1 MRATVNSEVKSVIW
15 LRSLGED
22 DHGLS
27 RRTSEDVGMWG
38 RQWGIDFE
46 EHDVNDR
53 RALIDKMNDI
63 AQFAKLGGRPILHF
77 DCHGSA
83 ESGLLLEPSG
93 EYLSWHALADALR
106 PININT
112 GNNLVCIFGVCHGF
126 FASGEMSLVQETPF
140 AQIIAPLDEIKSG
153 FLEDRL
159 PRFYASLFETKN
171 FSGAFTEHLAE
182 KFEKLHCQKLLADCL
197 ARYTVKYMM
206 GQKRKASIED
216 LVSEAISVLGIAP
229 TTGILRPLRHL
240 IKNEHRMTPEL
251 IQYLA
256 QPFLINCPP
265 AFTADTINKM
275 AEAIRRQTT

>member
-1 MRATVNSEVKSVIW
+1 M
-15 LRSLGED
+15 
-22 DHGLS
+22 S
-27 RRTSEDVGMWG
+27 RRTSEDVRMWVL
-38 RQWGIDFE
+38 RSGIDFE
-46 EHDVNDR
+46 EHDVHDR
-53 RALIDKMNDI
+53 RALIDKMDDI
-63 AQFAKLGGRPILHF
+63 AKRGSRPILHF

-83 ESGLLLEPSG
+83 ESGLFLEPSG

-140 AQIIAPLDEIKSG
+140 AQIIAPLNEIKSG

-171 FSGAFTEHLAE
+171 FSEAFTGHIAE
-182 KFEKLHCQKLLADCL
+182 KFETLHCQELLADCL
-197 ARYTVKYMM
+197 ARYTVKFMM
-206 GQKRKASIED
+206 GRKRKASIEE
-216 LVSEAISVLGIAP
+216 LVSEAISVLGIEP
-229 TTGILRPLRHL
+229 TTDILRLVRRV

-256 QPFLINCPP
+256 QPFLINKLPE
-265 AFTADTINKM
+265 FTADMINKR
-275 AEAIRRQTT
+275 AEANRSQIT